1 MTLPYDVCLKVLKYV
16 ESMAANLQK
25 SEKKKNHR
33 LPMYD
38 SAVPTDQEMMRTST
52 EERLELLK

>member
-52 EERLELLK
+52 E